1 MKSTRTSAGNHTKLK
16 RAVELV
22 AKLCTESPRL
32 CASFVEVGL
41 ISVYGELLRMDAP
54 TISLAVCVA
63 LPPLMNK
70 LPITSNS
77 MLEFSVGELFMGL
90 QSFEAAVGNDRW
102 YRHGYVW
109 WVCRC
114 PPRINWVVP
123 THRLATA
130 YSVLLQRCNELNP
143 NAVATKLPRAFRWL
157 VSVLA
162 HSDHREDRHARSTI
176 TQALTY
182 AVMGSGAAS
191 NYAVLCTELAQGVA
205 SAEGLSSQGEL
216 NCNCARAIVRS

>member
-77 MLEFSVGELFMGL
+77 MLEFFSGG
-90 QSFEAAVGNDRW
+90 AV
-102 YRHGYVW
+102 HGA
-109 WVCRC
+109 
-114 PPRINWVVP
+114 P
-123 THRLATA
+123 
-130 YSVLLQRCNELNP
+130 
-143 NAVATKLPRAFRWL
+143 
-157 VSVLA
+157 
-162 HSDHREDRHARSTI
+162 
-176 TQALTY
+176 
-182 AVMGSGAAS
+182 
-191 NYAVLCTELAQGVA
+191 
-205 SAEGLSSQGEL
+205 
-216 NCNCARAIVRS
+216 IVRSRRW